1 MLHYIHAYYVYTDQ
15 STKACEMLSDT
26 IAIEEWLHDDD
37 NDQNDV
43 LHVSIK
49 IYNVYYIY
57 CSNILNIN

>member
-15 STKACEMLSDT
+15 STNACKMLSDT

-37 NDQNDV
+37 NDQDDV

-49 IYNVYYIY
+49 IYNVYYIC
-57 CSNILNIN
+57 CSNILNTN